1 MTKQE
6 RLESL
11 KEVYEADNV
20 RLNAIKTRI
29 QEMMDN
35 GATDDQI
42 DRAVMDTGLDVKIKR
57 LRAVELEIQSLE
69 ISLKIR

>member
-6 RLESL
+6 RLKSL
-11 KEVYEADNV
+11 KEAYEADNG
-20 RLNAIKTRI
+20 RLNTIKTRI

-57 LRAVELEIQSLE
+57 LRSVELEIESLE

>member
-6 RLESL
+6 RLKSL
-11 KEVYEADNV
+11 KAAYEADNG
-20 RLNAIKTRI
+20 RLNTIKTRI

-35 GATDDQI
+35 GATDDQV
-42 DRAVMDTGLDVKIKR
+42 DRAVMDTGLDIKIKR
-57 LRAVELEIQSLE
+57 LRAIELEIESLE

>member
-6 RLESL
+6 RLKSL
-11 KEVYEADNV
+11 KAAYEADNN
-20 RLNAIKTRI
+20 RLNTIKARI

-42 DRAVMDTGLDVKIKR
+42 DRAVLGAGLDTKIKR
-57 LRAVELEIQSLE
+57 LRAIELEIESLE
-69 ISLKIR
+69 SR

>member
-1 MTKQE
+1 MTQQE
-6 RLESL
+6 RLEAL
-11 KEVYEADNV
+11 KDAYAIDND
-20 RLNAIKTRI
+20 RLSAIKARI

-35 GATDDQI
+35 GATDAQI

-57 LRAVELEIQSLE
+57 LRSIELEIESLE

>member
-6 RLESL
+6 RLDAL
-11 KEVYEADNV
+11 KAAYEADNG
-20 RLNAIKTRI
+20 RLNTIKTRI

-35 GATDDQI
+35 GAPEAQI
-42 DRAVMDTGLDVKIKR
+42 DRAVMDAGLDTKIKR
-57 LRAVELEIQSLE
+57 LRSVELEIESLE

>member
-6 RLESL
+6 RLKSL
-11 KEVYEADNV
+11 KAAYEADNG
-20 RLNAIKTRI
+20 RLNTIKARI

-35 GATDDQI
+35 GASEAQI

-57 LRAVELEIQSLE
+57 LRAIELEIELLE
-69 ISLKIR
+69 SR

>member
-6 RLESL
+6 RLEAL
-11 KEVYEADNV
+11 KAAYEADSG
-20 RLNAIKTRI
+20 RLNTIKAHI

-35 GATDDQI
+35 GATDARI

-57 LRAVELEIQSLE
+57 LRAIELEIESLE